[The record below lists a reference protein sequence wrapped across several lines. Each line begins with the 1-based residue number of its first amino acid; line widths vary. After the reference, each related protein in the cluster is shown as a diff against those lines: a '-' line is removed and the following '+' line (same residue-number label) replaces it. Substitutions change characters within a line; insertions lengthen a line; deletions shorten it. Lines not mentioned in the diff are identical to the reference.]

1 MLELHPLATAHTDN
15 DLVVLDR
22 RTGTLFAGDV
32 VFVDHLP
39 VIDGSLLGWLRV
51 ADQLAAI
58 PARRVVPGHGP
69 AALPWPAGGAAQRA
83 YLRGLATAVRAAL
96 ARGARLADVAGQ
108 VGQNLRG
115 TWRLFDDYH
124 RRNVIAA
131 FTELEWE

>member
-69 AALPWPAGGAAQRA
+69 AALPWPAGGAAQALIWGFGDGGAGGVGAWRA
-83 YLRGLATAVRAAL
+83 VGRCRRPG
-96 ARGARLADVAGQ
+96 
-108 VGQNLRG
+108 GQNLRG